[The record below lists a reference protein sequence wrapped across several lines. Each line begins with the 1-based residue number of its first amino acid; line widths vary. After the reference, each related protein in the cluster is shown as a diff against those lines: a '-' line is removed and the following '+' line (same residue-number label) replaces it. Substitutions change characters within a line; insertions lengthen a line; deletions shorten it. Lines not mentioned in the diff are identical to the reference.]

1 MQEQELVRLTKPL
14 QKRRSIKTLRAPL
27 KKSSKELMI
36 TGHGS
41 DYDYDRR
48 TYTRTNSIS
57 LGSEYEGSEVSSY
70 PNFD

>member
-1 MQEQELVRLTKPL
+1 MELVRLTKPL
-14 QKRRSIKTLRAPL
+14 QKRRSVKTLRAPL
-27 KKSSKELMI
+27 KKSSKETI
-36 TGHGS
+36 PGHGS

-70 PNFD
+70 HNFD